1 MATVG
6 AVYCRNPALLDYE
19 ASMLVIG
26 LVDGGFIK
34 TLSKAKIIYY
44 KTRLNRKCFLSYST

>member
-34 TLSKAKIIYY
+34 TLSKICTFRVVKLWL
-44 KTRLNRKCFLSYST
+44 KNLKVSVS